1 MGYSPESPKES
12 DMTEQPGTHEAYMPE
27 LRERKEKRRNEQ
39 GSRPKLLRALQY
51 RKEIVRFGVREA

>member
-27 LRERKEKRRNEQ
+27 LRERKE
-39 GSRPKLLRALQY
+39 
-51 RKEIVRFGVREA
+51 RKEEMNKAVGPSF